1 MSWWSDTRDRDGGG
15 VLTLTIARLTLR
27 EASRRRLVRAFLL
40 LTTAAIALTGWGFA
54 ELSRISVQGQLVTA
68 VEVRLVAAPLLIL
81 VVFMFSF
88 MLVLGA
94 GFMAAPAL
102 AGDVESGIALAI
114 LARPIRRAE
123 LVLGRWL
130 GIGALVAAYAVAASV
145 VELAV
150 VQVTTGYAPP
160 SPAEAI
166 GYLIAESLVLLTL
179 TLLLSARLSAMT
191 AGIVGTISFALA
203 WIGGVIGGIGVAFGD
218 ESVAAVG
225 TATRLLLPTDG
236 LWRGALFALEPGY
249 MVAGASQAGPALA
262 AFPFFVPAGPEVAYL
277 AWCAAWVAAMLRLT
291 VLAFE
296 RREV

>member
-1 MSWWSDTRDRDGGG
+1 M
-15 VLTLTIARLTLR
+15 LTLTIARLTLR

-94 GFMAAPAL
+94 GF
-102 AGDVESGIALAI
+102 
-114 LARPIRRAE
+114 
-123 LVLGRWL
+123 
-130 GIGALVAAYAVAASV
+130 
-145 VELAV
+145 
-150 VQVTTGYAPP
+150 
-160 SPAEAI
+160 
-166 GYLIAESLVLLTL
+166 
-179 TLLLSARLSAMT
+179 LSARLSAMT

-277 AWCAAWVAAMLRLT
+277 AWCATWVAAMLRLA